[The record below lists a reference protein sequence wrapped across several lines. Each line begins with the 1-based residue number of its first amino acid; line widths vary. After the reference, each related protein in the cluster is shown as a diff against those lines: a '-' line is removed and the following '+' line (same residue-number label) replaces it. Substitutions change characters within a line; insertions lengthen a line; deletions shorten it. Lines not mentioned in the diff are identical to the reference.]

1 VRRINDK
8 AACRGND
15 DEGSF
20 VKNFSD
26 KAAIVGI
33 GETGYVKGSDQTAV
47 AMMLDAAR
55 RAIADAGLK
64 PGDIDGM
71 VPPPVYTT
79 SEELAA
85 NLGVDV
91 LRYASTVNMGGA
103 SPTTALQNAA
113 MAVASGICD
122 NVLVTL
128 GWNGYSALRPKAGVP
143 PSRPMN
149 MNTLTS
155 TIRGYYLPY
164 GVLLPV
170 QMYAWLATRHSKLY
184 NVGPEAT
191 GWIAMAC
198 RKHAQ
203 LNDRA
208 LTCGQPMTMDDYMRS
223 RMVSSP
229 FRLYDCCLE
238 TDGACAVVVTSAERA
253 RDLPHRPV
261 YISGAA
267 EGHPYPA
274 DDIPSRP
281 DPFKI
286 GLSYAAPRAFAM
298 AGVTPK
304 DMDFLQVYDCF
315 TYVVLLQLEALGY
328 FEPGGALDFV
338 KDGQIELG
346 GKLPLNT
353 HGGLLSEAHVW
364 GLNHVLEATRQL
376 RGDAGKRQIPDAEIG
391 LVTGWGDLGDGSLA
405 ILRR

>member
-1 VRRINDK
+1 
-8 AACRGND
+8 
-15 DEGSF
+15 
-20 VKNFSD
+20 
-26 KAAIVGI
+26 
-33 GETGYVKGSDQTAV
+33 
-47 AMMLDAAR
+47 
-55 RAIADAGLK
+55 
-64 PGDIDGM
+64 
-71 VPPPVYTT
+71 
-79 SEELAA
+79 
-85 NLGVDV
+85 
-91 LRYASTVNMGGA
+91 
-103 SPTTALQNAA
+103 
-113 MAVASGICD
+113 MAFKVI
-122 NVLVTL
+122 L
-128 GWNGYSALRPKAGVP
+128 
-143 PSRPMN
+143 
-149 MNTLTS
+149 
-155 TIRGYYLPY
+155 
-164 GVLLPV
+164 

-229 FRLYDCCLE
+229 FRLFDCCLE

-253 RDLPHRPV
+253 KDLPHRPV

-346 GKLPLNT
+346 GKFPLNT

>member
-1 VRRINDK
+1 M
-8 AACRGND
+8 
-15 DEGSF
+15 
-20 VKNFSD
+20 KNFSD

-113 MAVASGICD
+113 MAVASGICE

-346 GKLPLNT
+346 GKFPLNT